1 MYIILTILMFGLLIL
16 LHELGHFTMARLF
29 GVPVIE
35 FSIGMGPRL
44 FKLKSEKSGTEYS
57 IRALPFGGY
66 VSMEGEGNE
75 SDNPNSYS
83 KKPVWQRMLILVA
96 GPIMNIIIAIVL
108 MFGIVFSAP
117 YLHSTVIAEFVDGST
132 SNSETGLMLE
142 DKIVKVGWVPVVSG
156 QELVYEI
163 AMQGYEPIDI
173 TVVRN
178 GETIVLKDVTFGIT
192 EESGLKMGTPD
203 FKVYAMNKTVPRALL
218 HATTRSFSTFK
229 AIIDS
234 LATMISGRVGTDAI
248 QGPIG
253 ITGEIVE
260 MEKQDLMDISTFIYL
275 ASMISMNLGIFNL
288 LPIPGLD
295 GGQLVFRFIELIRRR
310 PVNEKVETMINAGM
324 IIILLAL
331 SALIAFKDVLN
342 LFAN

>member
-1 MYIILTILMFGLLIL
+1 MYLILTVLMFGLLIL
-16 LHELGHFTMARLF
+16 LHELGHFAMARLF
-29 GVPVIE
+29 KVPVIE

-44 FKLKSEKSGTEYS
+44 FVRRSENTGTEYS

-66 VSMEGEGNE
+66 VSMEGEGTE
-75 SDNPNSYS
+75 SDNPDSYS

-96 GPIMNIIIAIVL
+96 GPIMNILIAIIL
-108 MFGIVFSAP
+108 MFAIVFSAP

-132 SNSETGLMLE
+132 SNSESGLMLD

-173 TVVRN
+173 TVERN
-178 GETIVLKDVTFGIT
+178 GETIVLKNVTFGIT

-203 FKVYAMNKTVPRALL
+203 FKVYAMEKTVPRALL

-229 AIIDS
+229 AILDS
-234 LATMISGRVGTDAI
+234 IATMVSGRVGADAI

-260 MEKQDLMDISTFIYL
+260 MEKQELMDLSTFIYL

-295 GGQLVFRFIELIRRR
+295 GGQLVFRFIELIRRK

-331 SALIAFKDVLN
+331 SALIAFKDVIN
-342 LFAN
+342 IFIK

>member
-1 MYIILTILMFGLLIL
+1 MFGLLIL

-29 GVPVIE
+29 KVPVIE

-44 FKLKSEKSGTEYS
+44 FVHRSEKSGTEYS

-66 VSMEGEGNE
+66 VSMAGEGAE
-75 SDNPNSYS
+75 SDNPDSYS

-96 GPIMNIIIAIVL
+96 GPVMNIVIAILL
-108 MFGIVFSAP
+108 MFAIVIAAP
-117 YLHSTVIAEFVDGST
+117 VLHSTVIANFVEGST
-132 SNSETGLMLE
+132 SNAEGGLMVD
-142 DKIVKVGWVPVVSG
+142 DKIVKVGWVPVISG

-173 TVVRN
+173 TVERN
-178 GETIVLKDVTFGIT
+178 GEIIVLENVTFGIT
-192 EESGLKMGTPD
+192 EESGLKIGTPD
-203 FKVYAMNKTVPRALL
+203 FQIYGLEKTFPRVLL

-234 LATMISGRVGTDAI
+234 IATMISGRVGADAI

-260 MEKQDLMDISTFIYL
+260 MEKQNMMDMSTFIYL

-295 GGQLVFRFIELIRRR
+295 GGQLVFRFIELIRRK

-331 SALIAFKDVLN
+331 SALIAFKDVIN
-342 LFAN
+342 IFKK

>member
-1 MYIILTILMFGLLIL
+1 MYIVLTILMFGLLIL

-29 GVPVIE
+29 NVPVIE

-44 FKLKSEKSGTEYS
+44 FVKRSEETGTEYS

-66 VSMEGEGNE
+66 VSMEGEGAS
-75 SDNPNSYS
+75 SDDPDSYS

-96 GPIMNIIIAIVL
+96 GPIMNIVIAILLMFAIVL
-108 MFGIVFSAP
+108 SAP
-117 YLHSTVIAEFVDGST
+117 VLHSTVIANFVEGST
-132 SNSETGLMLE
+132 SNSEGGLMVD
-142 DKIVKVGWVPVVSG
+142 DKIVKVGWVPVTSG

-173 TVVRN
+173 TVERN
-178 GETIVLKDVTFGIT
+178 GEIIVLENVTFGIT
-192 EESGLKMGTPD
+192 EESGLKIGTPD
-203 FKVYAMNKTVPRALL
+203 FQIYGLEKTLPRALL

-234 LATMISGRVGTDAI
+234 IAKMVSGQVGADAI

-253 ITGEIVE
+253 ITGEIAE
-260 MEKQDLMDISTFIYL
+260 MEKQNLLDFSQFIYI

-295 GGQLVFRFIELIRRR
+295 GGQLVFRFIELIRGK
-310 PVNEKVETMINAGM
+310 PVNERIETMINAG
-324 IIILLAL
+324 IIILLLGL
-331 SALIAFKDVLN
+331 SAFIAFKDVID
-342 LFAN
+342 LFVK

>member
-1 MYIILTILMFGLLIL
+1 MYLVLTVLMFGLLIL
-16 LHELGHFTMARLF
+16 LHELGHFTMARIF

-44 FKLKSEKSGTEYS
+44 FKIKSEKSGTEYS
-57 IRALPFGGY
+57 IRVLPFGGY
-66 VSMEGEGNE
+66 VSMEGEGEE

-83 KKPVWQRMLILVA
+83 KKPVWQRMLILVS
-96 GPIMNIIIAIVL
+96 GPIMNIVIAIVL
-108 MFGIVFSAP
+108 MFGIVFSSP
-117 YLHSTVIAEFVDGST
+117 YLLSNVVAEFVDGST
-132 SNSETGLMLE
+132 SNTDSGLMLD
-142 DKIVKVGWVPVVSG
+142 DKIVKVGWVPVTSG

-178 GETIVLKDVTFGIT
+178 GERIVLKDVTFGIT
-192 EESGLKMGTPD
+192 EESGLQMGTPD
-203 FKVYAMNKTVPRALL
+203 FKVYAMEKTVPRALL

-234 LATMISGRVGTDAI
+234 LATMISGRVGADAI

-260 MEKQDLMDISTFIYL
+260 MEKQDLMDLSTFIYL

-295 GGQLVFRFIELIRRR
+295 GGQLVFRFIELIRRK

-331 SALIAFKDVLN
+331 SALIAFKDVIN
-342 LFAN
+342 IFIE

>member
-1 MYIILTILMFGLLIL
+1 MFGLLIL

-44 FKLKSEKSGTEYS
+44 FKLKSEQSGTEYS

-342 LFAN
+342 LFVN